1 MARVNFKLERE
12 EQGGQHDDGGRRE
25 QDATRRQRL
34 FNNAVS
40 AVKKLRG
47 FRKTQAEK
55 DLINLRS
62 GEITVRQMEAE
73 EQMGLAEEAKDTC
86 RRAVGTFLVFIQS
99 HAPSPEHPAKDMTPA
114 QLANLERC
122 YSTVLPLMAKLGK
135 EQSEDILRYGE
146 TYLQLFPEGKHK
158 TAVQNAMNQAKA
170 DK

>member
-1 MARVNFKLERE
+1 MDSAGTMVPEQVDAYVRALKAAVAIPVGFHGHNNLGLSVANALAAQEAGATVFDCGLLGMARSAGNC
-12 EQGGQHDDGGRRE
+12 
-25 QDATRRQRL
+25 ATEL
-34 FNNAVS
+34 AAAAF
-40 AVKKLRG
+40 
-47 FRKTQAEK
+47 QA
-55 DLINLRS
+55 
-62 GEITVRQMEAE
+62 
-73 EQMGLAEEAKDTC
+73 
-86 RRAVGTFLVFIQS
+86 FLMA
-99 HAPSPEHPAKDMTPA
+99 HEPTDEHPAKDMTPA